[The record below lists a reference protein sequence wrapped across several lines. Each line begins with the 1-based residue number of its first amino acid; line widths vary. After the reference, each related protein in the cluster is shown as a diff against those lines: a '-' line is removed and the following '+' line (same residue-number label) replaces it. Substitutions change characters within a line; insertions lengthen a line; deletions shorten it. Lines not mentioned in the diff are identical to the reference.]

1 MMTFKLSARSQE
13 RLNGV
18 DNRIFSIVE
27 LALTISPIDFGI
39 PEHGGFRTAA
49 EQRNLFKSSRS
60 ITKCDGIEIK
70 SEHQSGLAFDIYAY
84 VDGKASWDR
93 THLTQVAAALLQ
105 AAALLGYPLTWGGN
119 WKSWQDMPHFQLEE

>member
-1 MMTFKLSARSQE
+1 MTFKLSASSQE

-18 DNRIFSIVE
+18 DNRILNIIE
-27 LALTISPIDFGI
+27 LALTITHVDFGI
-39 PEHGGFRTAA
+39 PKYGGLRDAA
-49 EQRNLFKSSRS
+49 TQRNIFKTGA
-60 ITKCDGIEIK
+60 TKCDGIEIK

-93 THLTQVAAALLQ
+93 YHLTQVAAAILQ

-119 WKSWQDMPHFQLEE
+119 WRSWQDMPHFQLED